1 MPYVPEHHDE
11 FLAHEVKLSYTERME
26 RIEAMKAKGYDMHDT
41 EHRLAHEIEEH
52 GYEHAGPPPVVPPS
66 PAEEK
71 PAS

>member
-11 FLAHEVKLSYTERME
+11 FLAHERTLSYNERVE
-26 RIEAMKAKGYDMHDT
+26 RLLAMKAKGFDHNDA

-52 GYEHAGPPPVVPPS
+52 GYAHDGPPPVVPS
-66 PAEEK
+66 PPEA